1 MDEQRIQDRVFE
13 AAEKVGETIGTMA
26 GDSTKQ
32 AGAAVQAKLDQGKA
46 MIRDAQASAAT
57 LARQAS
63 EAGNKRWLKPGSWCK
78 VPHAKPATRRRER
91 RQTSISRAPEPA
103 ISSPNTRWSNR
114 SLLCSSP
121 AQLVTG
127 SPI

>member
-1 MDEQRIQDRVFE
+1 MDEQRIQDRVSE

-46 MIRDAQASAAT
+46 MIQDAQASAAA

-63 EAGNKRWLKPGSWCK
+63 EAGKQAVAQAGELVQGAARLVNVLRLERHIDIGAPLSAGS
-78 VPHAKPATRRRER
+78 V
-91 RQTSISRAPEPA
+91 
-103 ISSPNTRWSNR
+103 
-114 SLLCSSP
+114 
-121 AQLVTG
+121 G
-127 SPI
+127 